1 LNERKG
7 GNPMK
12 PEVVINNT
20 ELNVKER
27 KSPKLRHWKAF
38 YKKFKRNKLALVG
51 GYIVLFYILL
61 AIFAPLISPQ
71 DPMKLIWSTNSSLHQ
86 PNIGWVRMIREGIF

>member
-1 LNERKG
+1 
-7 GNPMK
+7 MK

-51 GYIVLFYILL
+51 GVHRTFLYFIGYLCPFDYRRI
-61 AIFAPLISPQ
+61 
-71 DPMKLIWSTNSSLHQ
+71 PMKLIWSTNSRLHQ
-86 PNIGWVRMIREGIF
+86 PNIGWYG

>member
-1 LNERKG
+1 
-7 GNPMK
+7 MK

-20 ELNVKER
+20 ELNLNNK
-27 KSPKLRHWKAF
+27 KSSKLKHWKAF
-38 YKKFKRNKLALVG
+38 YKKFKRNKLALIG

-71 DPMKLIWSTNSSLHQ
+71 DPYEIDLVNKLQ
-86 PNIGWVRMIREGIF
+86 PPQQIIGWEQMIREEIF